1 MVWWRRKEGI
11 QLASYAEVAN
21 QVGADDKAVRG
32 GVACGAV
39 TVGALVIH
47 VFSVANS
54 HEEDLELTV
63 TMVDP
68 SHTASIYAAFG
79 TNPTGSSYMYML

>member
-39 TVGALVIH
+39 TVGALVIGGARWVGAEGGVNGGGVGWVDH
-47 VFSVANS
+47 GHGQLQVLLVAVG
-54 HEEDLELTV
+54 HRE
-63 TMVDP
+63 
-68 SHTASIYAAFG
+68 
-79 TNPTGSSYMYML
+79 YML